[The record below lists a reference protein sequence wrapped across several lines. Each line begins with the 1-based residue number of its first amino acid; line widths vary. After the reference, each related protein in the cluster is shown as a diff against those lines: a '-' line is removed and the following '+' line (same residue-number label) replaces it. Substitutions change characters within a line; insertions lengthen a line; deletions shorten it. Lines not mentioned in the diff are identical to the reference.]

1 MKKQTWYWIAG
12 IAVVLLILIIWAF
25 AANRKPDSGQPSEP
39 ATQTS
44 QETIPA
50 SDHAGMDHSGH
61 SMSADENLA
70 GYLDEQDTIMADMMN
85 NMKNIPLSK
94 NASLDFLHGMI
105 PHHDSAVEMAK
116 SYLKYGPSNEDLI
129 KLANDIID
137 QQTNEIEQM
146 RTMISDLEAAKVEN
160 EDNEAAY
167 LKEYNEMFDDENGH
181 GGHMMEA
188 HSAKTVDEAFAR
200 GMIMH
205 HDMALEMAEDILPYT
220 EDEKVKELAQNII
233 SLQEKE
239 IKQMQDILDTLQ
251 DE

>member
-1 MKKQTWYWIAG
+1 MRKQTWYWVTG

-25 AANRKPDSGQPSEP
+25 ASGRKPDSGQPEETTAQTASETTP
-39 ATQTS
+39 VSGHTA
-44 QETIPA
+44 
-50 SDHAGMDHSGH
+50 MDHSSQ
-61 SMSADENLA
+61 SMPADENLA

-85 NMKNIPLSK
+85 DMKNIPLSK

-116 SYLKYGPSNEDLI
+116 SYLKYGPSNEELI
-129 KLANDIID
+129 KLANDIIE
-137 QQTNEIEQM
+137 QQTGEIEQM
-146 RTMISDLEAAKVEN
+146 RTLIEELEAAKLEN

-181 GGHMMEA
+181 DSHMMDA

-205 HDMALEMAEDILPYT
+205 HDMALDMAEDILPYT
-220 EDEKVKELAQNII
+220 EDQKVKELAQNII
-233 SLQEKE
+233 ILQEKE
-239 IKQMQDILDTLQ
+239 IKQMQDILDAIQ
-251 DE
+251 K